1 MQSRQLL
8 YAMLGGHYRSTLT
21 VSREVF
27 RSAPYE
33 APMAVTAATE
43 HVKITV
49 LALLADAM
57 IFPTRCFE
65 SEASPLELVMQVRS
79 MRDQGLADSECSN
92 SQSGHECV
100 VLSLIVSRVFNFSH
114 LGTLH
119 NDCLCSFLSVTR
131 WKSAAEIDDDVE

>member
-8 YAMLGGHYRSTLT
+8 YAMLGGSYRSTLT

-57 IFPTRCFE
+57 IFTTRCFE

-79 MRDQGLADSECSN
+79 MRELECSN

-100 VLSLIVSRVFNFSH
+100 VLSLIVSTRRVFNFSH
-114 LGTLH
+114 LGTVH
-119 NDCLCSFLSVTR
+119 NDCLCSFLPS
-131 WKSAAEIDDDVE
+131 